1 MSDIPGN
8 SGIEN
13 ETAGTEIKD
22 NSAKIKRKNAPAPVI
37 EAPEDNICIVCGRN
51 RKLKGEDYCASCLNT
66 MRHRRPP
73 VFAFIA
79 AFLVLVISFVSGILL
94 YLNYAPSKR
103 IIEGRTAVRQNRMQ
117 DAYDAYEDAF
127 NLADELNSELNL
139 DAVAVGNRIRAE
151 EAEPIAMLY
160 VPYYSYSFLSQY
172 FSDDEIKTDPRM
184 KPYYDAYTN
193 YKTAYDDFSQYTT
206 ALNQGEMKTDEALE
220 NIRALKEKYKDDKEK
235 LFWVLYAESY
245 VDVTF
250 NQAGP
255 EKQLEYLDNM
265 KKTCPGQD
273 WYYLGVYRDLYFQ
286 LGRYKE
292 CVDACNEELALNHNE
307 TEAYLTKLKVAFIN
321 SNEEA
326 SNDIVNE
333 YLQYNE
339 KDDRYSVMQIMM
351 DRRFG
356 DIETAESDCEQAMK
370 LGSGLPELHRQ
381 KALNALYR
389 NDYTTAF
396 ESAYN
401 AYSMAYNLYT
411 GGSAEALNSTLLETV
426 YVCATMYKEHGDG
439 MSEFHSD
446 LDDLLSSF
454 KGYDAIATEN
464 SKAILSGEKTA
475 EQVLSE
481 GAGDLA

>member
-1 MSDIPGN
+1 MSDIPES

-13 ETAGTEIKD
+13 ETPETEIKD
-22 NSAKIKRKNAPAPVI
+22 NSSKIKRKNAPSPVI

-51 RKLKGEDYCASCLNT
+51 RKLKGEDYCSSCLNT

-79 AFLVLVISFVSGILL
+79 AFLVLVITFVSGVLL

-103 IIEGRTAVRQNRMQ
+103 IIEGRTAVREKRMQ

-127 NLADELNSELNL
+127 NLAEELNTELNM
-139 DAVAVGNRIRAE
+139 DAVAVGKTIRAE
-151 EAEPIAMLY
+151 EAEPIAALY
-160 VPYYSYSFLSQY
+160 VPYYAYNFLSRY
-172 FSDDEIKTDPRM
+172 FSDEEIKADSRM
-184 KPYYDAYTN
+184 LPYYEAYTN

-206 ALNQGEMKTDEALE
+206 ALNQGEMKADEALK
-220 NIRALKEKYKDDKEK
+220 NIRELKKKYKDDKDK

-255 EKQLEYLDNM
+255 EKQLEYLENM
-265 KKTCPGQD
+265 EKTCPGQD

-292 CVDACNEELALNHNE
+292 CVDVCNKELADNRNE
-307 TEAYLTKLKVAFIN
+307 IEAYLTKLKVAFIN
-321 SNEEA
+321 ENKQA
-326 SNDIVNE
+326 SEDIANE

-339 KDDRYSVMQIMM
+339 KDDRYVVMQIMM
-351 DRRFG
+351 NRRFG
-356 DIETAESDCEQAMK
+356 NIDTAESDCEQAMK
-370 LGSGLPELHRQ
+370 YGSGLPELHRQ

-389 NDYTTAF
+389 NDYTTAY

-401 AYSMAYNLYT
+401 AYSMAYNLYNN
-411 GGSAEALNSTLLETV
+411 GDAEALNSALLETV
-426 YVCATMYKEHGDG
+426 YVCASMYKEHGDG

-464 SKAILSGEKTA
+464 SKAIISGEKTA